1 MASENCFE
9 KIIVLIDAENAQ
21 AGKADRILK
30 DVSTYGRIVTKRAYA
45 NWTKPQVRPWE
56 SVVKK
61 YAIGTVQQFDFASGK
76 NASDMALTI
85 DAMEQ
90 LFVGKYDC
98 FAIISSDSDFTSLA
112 MKLHESGVFVIGY
125 GNRQT
130 TESFRNACDEFNY
143 VEDFPEENG
152 VAAEAGTETAEGGR
166 NGMTTGELDDLLRTA
181 SEKYGEADGF
191 TNVSAAGSFIKRVH
205 PDFSMKKFGYDK
217 LPSYLTANGAY
228 EVEKRRGK
236 GGVTLVMYRLK
247 HEGKRGG
254 ADMKKRTDPPV
265 SPASENGEE
274 AFDDALAEAWRRHA
288 DSDGFA
294 NAAAAGNFIRKK
306 MKGVSARDF
315 GYGKLS
321 EYLDAKPEKFE
332 VDKRS
337 GGGGVTFVM
346 YRPRIE

>member
-1 MASENCFE
+1 MMENENCFE

-56 SVVKK
+56 AVVKK

-90 LFVGKYDC
+90 LYVGKYDC
-98 FAIISSDSDFTSLA
+98 FAIISSDSDFTALA
-112 MKLHESGVFVIGY
+112 MRLHESGVFVIGY

-143 VEDFPEENG
+143 VEEFPAESEKPDETNSDLAQNG
-152 VAAEAGTETAEGGR
+152 R
-166 NGMTTGELDDLLRTA
+166 SGMTEAELDDLLRTA
-181 SEKYGEADGF
+181 SEKYGEANGF

-205 PDFSMKKFGYDK
+205 PDFTMKKFGYDK
-217 LPSYLTANGAY
+217 LPSYLTAKKKY

-236 GGVTLVMYRLK
+236 GGATLVMYRPR
-247 HEGKRGG
+247 ENGTGGKRGERSSG
-254 ADMKKRTDPPV
+254 KPA
-265 SPASENGEE
+265 SPAMSREQ
-274 AFDDALAEAWRRHA
+274 AFDEALAEAWREHSGA
-288 DSDGFA
+288 DGFA

-306 MKGVSARDF
+306 LNGITSKTF

-321 EYLDAKPEKFE
+321 EYLDAKPEAYE
-332 VDKRS
+332 VEKRN

-346 YRPRIE
+346 YRPRKRP